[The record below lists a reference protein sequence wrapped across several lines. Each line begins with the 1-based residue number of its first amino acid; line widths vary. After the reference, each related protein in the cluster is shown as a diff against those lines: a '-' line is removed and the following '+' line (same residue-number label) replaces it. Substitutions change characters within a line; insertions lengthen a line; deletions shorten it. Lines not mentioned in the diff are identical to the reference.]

1 MIVFVVFNTLGSQI
15 WYNRALRPH
24 EGPLVLGKT
33 FSELYDA
40 KTHQNSSEQ
49 WLGMGTPKKE
59 SH

>member
-1 MIVFVVFNTLGSQI
+1 MIVFVVFNTLGSPI

-24 EGPLVLGKT
+24 EGSLVLGKAV
-33 FSELYDA
+33 SELYDA
-40 KTHQNSSEQ
+40 KTHQNSCEQ